1 MNPVLSL
8 SARAEEAD
16 EILTLEELA
25 SRLKLSVWTVRRLV
39 RRRVISPLR
48 TGRVLRFHWP
58 TVKHR
63 LGVSPQPPISEG
75 QAHFKSEAWQRRVTV
90 LRANRMKG
98 QQGGAD

>member
-1 MNPVLSL
+1 MNPVLPPPV
-8 SARAEEAD
+8 RAEETD

-39 RRRVISPLR
+39 RRKVISPLR

-63 LGVSPQPPISEG
+63 LGVTLPEPIPDPRGHS
-75 QAHFKSEAWQRRVTV
+75 F
-90 LRANRMKG
+90 
-98 QQGGAD
+98 GGSRIPGRFVHP